1 MKVHSNVAWL
11 GSYCF
16 SWNSLMK
23 SIEIDTINVENDN
36 IVSTCTS
43 LKSVKLANIAK
54 IPNSMFSSCSQLRT
68 IDIPE
73 SVASFGSYAFSN
85 TGLTTIT
92 IPENLRSIGSNCF
105 LGCTKL
111 GDINSL
117 PESAPSLE
125 NNVFGN
131 SNSNYVGSSAQYKEI
146 HVPSN
151 SVGYESGD

>member
-1 MKVHSNVAWL
+1 
-11 GSYCF
+11 
-16 SWNSLMK
+16 
-23 SIEIDTINVENDN
+23 
-36 IVSTCTS
+36 
-43 LKSVKLANIAK
+43 
-54 IPNSMFSSCSQLRT
+54 MFSSCSQLKT

-92 IPENLRSIGSNCF
+92 IPENVKSIGSNCF

-131 SNSNYVGSSAQYKEI
+131 NNSNYIGYYAPYKEI
-146 HVPSN
+146 HVPSLN
-151 SVGYESGD
+151 STGYESGD